1 MKKLINN
8 LRQKPPHVR
17 KMVAFG
23 TSATVA
29 GVIGIVWF
37 SSLVAV
43 GLSTSSE
50 KAKKVDNSPSPISM
64 LVDGAGKLFQST
76 GNELASVSSVFNFMQ
91 SSTTEPIDQTKAAG
105 AIVPDESSAIG
116 VKREIVVPVDNSV
129 SKNTGIPT
137 DAPNDVYNVDGSKV
151 NTDGSLDS
159 SY

>member
-1 MKKLINN
+1 MKKIINN

-37 SSLVAV
+37 SNLVVV
-43 GLSTSSE
+43 GLDTSSE
-50 KAKKVDNSPSPISM
+50 KAKNADNGPSPISM
-64 LVDGAGKLFQST
+64 LIDGAGKLFQST

-91 SSTTEPIDQTKAAG
+91 STTTGQVDISKSAG

-116 VKREIVVPVDNSV
+116 VKREIIVPVDSGTN
-129 SKNTGIPT
+129 KNTGIPS
-137 DAPNDVYNVDGSKV
+137 DAPSDVYNVDGSKV
-151 NTDGSLDS
+151 NTDSGLDS

>member
-1 MKKLINN
+1 MKKIINN

-37 SSLVAV
+37 SNLVV
-43 GLSTSSE
+43 IGLDTSSE
-50 KAKKVDNSPSPISM
+50 KAKKADNSPSPISM
-64 LVDGAGKLFQST
+64 LIDGAGKLFQST
-76 GNELASVSSVFNFMQ
+76 GNELASVSSVFNFLE
-91 SSTTEPIDQTKAAG
+91 STTTEQIDPSKSAG

-116 VKREIVVPVDNSV
+116 VKREIIVPVDSGAN
-129 SKNTGIPT
+129 KNTGIPS
-137 DAPNDVYNVDGSKV
+137 DAPNDVYSVSGALIDNS
-151 NTDGSLDS
+151 GSLDS